1 MLPMWRTSTRL
12 KGLWFDAKL
21 NSCYFCIFA
30 CASIFFFTQHFPLSL
45 CQHCSQY
52 PSLAPLAW
60 LLSESQQIYITA
72 SAPAALWL
80 PPSLQSVSETRT
92 LKIAHSETRQ
102 SLQTSKPN
110 SANIKKNIQKEK
122 ATKSVLLG
130 GLVLWCCWTIF
141 NLTVEWIA
149 LWGRFFKIPNLANYL
164 AKTLHKLPNF
174 QTTFQIMPNFKLQ
187 WEERLLGTRVVG
199 YALNIVRHSRGRLV
213 PYKIV

>member
-30 CASIFFFTQHFPLSL
+30 CASISFFTQHFSLSL

-80 PPSLQSVSETRT
+80 PPSSQSVSETRT
-92 LKIAHSETRQ
+92 LTIAHSETRQ

-110 SANIKKNIQKEK
+110 STNIKKNPERRSNEK
-122 ATKSVLLG
+122 CFVRRTGAVVLL
-130 GLVLWCCWTIF
+130 
-141 NLTVEWIA
+141 N
-149 LWGRFFKIPNLANYL
+149 
-164 AKTLHKLPNF
+164 NF
-174 QTTFQIMPNFKLQ
+174 QPDSGMNSTLRPLLQNTKLSK
-187 WEERLLGTRVVG
+187 LLGENS
-199 YALNIVRHSRGRLV
+199 A
-213 PYKIV
+213 